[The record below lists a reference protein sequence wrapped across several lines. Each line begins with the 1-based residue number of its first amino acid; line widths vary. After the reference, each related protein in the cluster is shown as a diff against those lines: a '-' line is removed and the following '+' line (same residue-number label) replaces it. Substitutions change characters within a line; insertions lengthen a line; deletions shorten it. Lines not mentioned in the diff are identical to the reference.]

1 MKERIVFVNDASR
14 PLRFLVAEDD
24 PDDRF
29 LIEEGF
35 REAGLTNTVD
45 FVEDGVALFQFLD
58 ATGPALM
65 PDIILLDLNMPRM
78 DGRET
83 LSRLKDAAPYRHI
96 PVVILTTS
104 KAEEDV
110 LRSYE
115 TGASSYIT
123 KPVTFDGML
132 DMIRNME
139 QYWIQVVTL
148 PDQSGT

>member
-35 REAGLTNTVD
+35 REAGLANTVD
-45 FVEDGVALFQFLD
+45 FVEDGVALFGFLD
-58 ATGPALM
+58 ASGPALA

-83 LSRLKDAAPYRHI
+83 LARLKKTIRYRHI

-110 LRSYE
+110 LKSYE

-132 DMIRNME
+132 NMIRSME

-148 PDQSGT
+148 PDQSEA

>member
-35 REAGLTNTVD
+35 REARLANTVD
-45 FVEDGVALFQFLD
+45 FVEDGVALFRFLD

-83 LSRLKDAAPYRHI
+83 LAKLKEATRYRHI

-132 DMIRNME
+132 DMIRSME
-139 QYWIQVVTL
+139 KYWIEVVTL
-148 PDQSGT
+148 PDQAGA